1 MMTFRD
7 YPELGEC
14 IYSGVLENGLAVYVM
29 PKKDYVKT
37 FAAFATRYGGSDCRF
52 KLGDEF
58 VETPAGIAHFL
69 EHKMFDM
76 PDGKDAM
83 TELSALGASPNAFTG
98 PDTTCYIFSCTDRL
112 DESLRVLL
120 DFVMT
125 PYFTDASVAK
135 EQGIIGQEIR
145 MCEDNPSH
153 AVFENLLRAMYSE
166 HPVRISVPGTVESIA
181 EITPRTLYDCHK
193 VFYNPS
199 NMVLAV
205 AGRVD
210 PEAVFEAARE
220 TVTAEAGDIPVRDA
234 DFSEGPLAASGRISK
249 EMDVSIPTYLI
260 GFKLDPDPAG
270 GEALF
275 RQNLLAELAMDYLA
289 GPSSG
294 LYARLYEQ
302 GLINDSF
309 GCGVG
314 DEAGALYAYISAE
327 GENCDA
333 VAAEILKEADALGA
347 SGGDADYFERLKRSG
362 IGGTLRALNSPE
374 ACCML
379 MINSHFFGYDAMTE
393 LNVINSF
400 SEEEVLAFMKEN
412 IISEKMTL
420 SVIEPIKKVKT

>member
-1 MMTFRD
+1 MTFRD
-7 YPELGEC
+7 YPELGER
-14 IYSGVLENGLAVYVM
+14 IYSEVLDNGLAVYVM
-29 PKKDYVKT
+29 PKKEYVKT

-58 VETPAGIAHFL
+58 IETPAGIAHFL

-83 TELSALGASPNAFTG
+83 TSLSALGASPNAFTG
-98 PDTTCYIFSCTDRL
+98 PDTTCYIFSCTDKL

-153 AVFENLLRAMYSE
+153 VVFENLLKAMYSE

-181 EITPRTLYDCHK
+181 EITPKTLYDCHK

-210 PEAVFEAARE
+210 PEAVFKAARE
-220 TVTAEAGDIPVRDA
+220 VVSAEAGQVPVRDTG
-234 DFSEGPLAASGRISK
+234 FSESPLAASSRISR
-249 EMDVSIPTYLI
+249 EMDVSIPSYLI
-260 GFKLDPDPAG
+260 GFKLKPDPAG
-270 GEALF
+270 GDALF

-289 GPSSG
+289 GPSSK
-294 LYARLYEQ
+294 LYSRLYEQ
-302 GLINDSF
+302 GVINDSF

-327 GENCDA
+327 GENCDE
-333 VAAEILKEADALGA
+333 VADEIIREASALSRT
-347 SGGDADYFERLKRSG
+347 SGEHEYFERLKKSG

-393 LNVINSF
+393 LDVINSF
-400 SEEEVLAFMKEN
+400 RVEDVLAFLKEN
-412 IISEKMTL
+412 LVPEKMTL
-420 SVIEPIKKVKT
+420 SVVEPIKKVNS